1 MSSYP
6 RKLYALSSSVILAG
20 ALGGCAT
27 YEKCGREGCA
37 GDAKV
42 TSSVQKSFNQHPDL
56 GAPGAIEIQTLN
68 HVVYLDGVVDTG
80 LERATAESLAQAVP
94 GVTRVV
100 DSMEVS
106 R

>member
-1 MSSYP
+1 
-6 RKLYALSSSVILAG
+6 
-20 ALGGCAT
+20 
-27 YEKCGREGCA
+27 
-37 GDAKV
+37 
-42 TSSVQKSFNQHPDL
+42 
-56 GAPGAIEIQTLN
+56 
-68 HVVYLDGVVDTG
+68 VYLDGVVDTG